1 MQSDIFFTFT
11 RRSIS
16 LRDTTDNYSNDFCF
30 IWYPVD
36 DKFRSFLGF
45 IYLYL
50 EHFEQDTRRIMLLA
64 PTWTPLHRRLELHLV
79 IREA

>member
-1 MQSDIFFTFT
+1 MRNDVFFTFT

-16 LRDTTDNYSNDFCF
+16 LRDTTDDYSNDFCF
-30 IWYPVD
+30 IYYLVD
-36 DKFRSFLGF
+36 DKFSSFLGF

-50 EHFEQDTRRIMLLA
+50 ELFEQDTRRIMFLA
-64 PTWTPLHRRLELHLV
+64 PTWTLPHYRLELHLV

>member
-1 MQSDIFFTFT
+1 MRNDIFFTFT

-16 LRDTTDNYSNDFCF
+16 LRDTTDDYSNDLRFV
-30 IWYPVD
+30 WYLVD
-36 DKFRSFLGF
+36 DKFSSFLGF

-50 EHFEQDTRRIMLLA
+50 ELVEQDTRRIMLLA
-64 PTWTPLHRRLELHLV
+64 PTWTPPHHRLDLHLV